1 MNMIPRRSIFDL
13 DDFFDPYIS
22 SDISS
27 STDTWFTPRIDLEE
41 KQDRYLITAEL
52 PGVKKEDIHITLE
65 DSVLTLEAESHQ
77 REQGNKEARVIR
89 QERRYGK
96 FLRSFKVG
104 SGVQENDIQASFTD
118 GILTLI
124 APKMTEVAN
133 EKRQINIS

>member
-27 STDTWFTPRIDLEE
+27 STGTWFTPRIDLEE

-77 REQGNKEARVIR
+77 QEQEKKEGRVIR

-104 SGVQENDIQASFTD
+104 SGVQESDIEASFTD
-118 GILTLI
+118 GILTLV